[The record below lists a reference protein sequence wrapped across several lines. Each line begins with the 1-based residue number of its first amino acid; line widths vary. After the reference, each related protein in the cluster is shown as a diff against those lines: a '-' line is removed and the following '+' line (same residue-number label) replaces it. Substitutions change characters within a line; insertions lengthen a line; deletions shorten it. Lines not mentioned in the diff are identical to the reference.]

1 MLIVIR
7 PGLFAILASAP
18 VFLGLLL
25 QPLHLGDI
33 FPLEF
38 SKSHPSPP
46 RILLL
51 TAHPDDETFFFGPT
65 VTSLIPSYAVP
76 VSASPR
82 ANTLDSVTP
91 TFPQVYSLCLSVG
104 NADGLGDIRRREL
117 EESLDVLGVAED
129 KRWVLDKL
137 EFQDDMNTKWDAGLI
152 ADTVYDYITDYNIST
167 ILTFDSYGVS
177 GHPNHLS
184 LYRGVSHLLATLP
197 AGSRYPVAAYSLK
210 SKPIIVKYTGIL
222 APMLIKLKV
231 GFSRALDTLVQGR
244 QGSSFLSPVRP
255 IFVAGLK
262 EYRQTVSATLR
273 HRSQRAWFRWLYM
286 AFSQYMWVNEWERIQ
301 ALADRAAS

>member
-137 EFQDDMNTKWDAGLI
+137 
-152 ADTVYDYITDYNIST
+152 Y
-167 ILTFDSYGVS
+167 VS
-177 GHPNHLS
+177 WS
-184 LYRGVSHLLATLP
+184 
-197 AGSRYPVAAYSLK
+197 
-210 SKPIIVKYTGIL
+210 
-222 APMLIKLKV
+222 
-231 GFSRALDTLVQGR
+231 
-244 QGSSFLSPVRP
+244 SPVTSNTGSLTKVKR
-255 IFVAGLK
+255 ISG
-262 EYRQTVSATLR
+262 R
-273 HRSQRAWFRWLYM
+273 HEHEVGCWSHR
-286 AFSQYMWVNEWERIQ
+286 
-301 ALADRAAS
+301 